1 MQKVLIYHYGYH
13 KPQLWAHVNLTILVD
28 YMSTTTRN
36 TKKFHYFLANLD
48 KSFVE
53 RSASILSR
61 LQDTHGISEEKIVH
75 TGTSKLQEDKETIF
89 FIFCQAYRIPVTIST
104 YII

>member
-1 MQKVLIYHYGYH
+1 MLIYHYGYH
-13 KPQLWAHVNLTILVD
+13 KPQLWAHVNLTILV
-28 YMSTTTRN
+28 MLTTTRN
-36 TKKFHYFLANLD
+36 TKKIHYFLSNLD

-53 RSASILSR
+53 RRVSILSR
-61 LQDTHGISEEKIVH
+61 FQDTHGISEEKIVH

-89 FIFCQAYRIPVTIST
+89 FIFCQAYRIPVAIST